1 MSLQLDTFNPRVM
14 AVQPSATLAMTAR
27 AKQLRR
33 EGKPVISLSA
43 GEPDFDTPAP
53 IAEAAIQA
61 IREGFTH
68 YTENAGMLE
77 LREAI
82 CRKLAEENG
91 LTYEPDQI
99 LCTNGAKQAVAMA
112 IEVLCR
118 PEDEVLIPAPYW
130 VSYPEMVRLAGATP
144 VILPTS
150 VETGY
155 RLTPEQ
161 LEAAITERTR
171 LLILCSP
178 SNPTGTVYTPEEL
191 EALADVLRRHE
202 HVYVLSDEIY
212 EYILFDA
219 KHVSFASLP
228 GMKERTITVNG
239 FSKGFAM
246 TGWRLGYLAAE
257 RPIVKAAAKVQSQ
270 FTSAPCSIS
279 QKAGLAALQ
288 MDKGRSA
295 RWWPPS
301 ASGATSCWSG
311 CRPLTASPVRSRKGR
326 SISFRRCRPSTG
338 GARRTAGRSP
348 TASRFACTCWSSA
361 MWRWCPARPSAIRT
375 ACASRM
381 PRRWKTWPRPCGASK
396 PGWRPCNE
404 HREAFG
410 RSDRMS
416 GSMSNEVGETFGAD
430 SGHPMA

>member
-288 MDKGRSA
+288 MDKGPIREMVAAFRQRRDFVLERLQAIDGITCPKPEGAFYLFPQVSA
-295 RWWPPS
+295 FY
-301 ASGATSCWSG
+301 G
-311 CRPLTASPVRSRKGR
+311 
-326 SISFRRCRPSTG
+326 
-338 GARRTAGRSP
+338 RRTPDGQTITDSESLCLYLLEQCHVALV
-348 TASRFACTCWSSA
+348 
-361 MWRWCPARPSAIRT
+361 
-375 ACASRM
+375 
-381 PRRWKTWPRPCGASK
+381 
-396 PGWRPCNE
+396 PGQ
-404 HREAFG
+404 AFG
-410 RSDRMS
+410 DPNGVRISYAA
-416 GSMSNEVGETFGAD
+416 SMENLAEAMRRIEAGLA
-430 SGHPMA
+430 ALQ

>member
-33 EGKPVISLSA
+33 EGKPVIGLSA

-257 RPIVKAAAKVQSQ
+257 LPIVKAAAKVQSQ

-288 MDKGRSA
+288 MDKGPIREMVAAFRQRRDFVLERLQAIDGITCPKPEGAFYLFPQVSA
-295 RWWPPS
+295 FY
-301 ASGATSCWSG
+301 
-311 CRPLTASPVRSRKGR
+311 GR
-326 SISFRRCRPSTG
+326 RAPDG
-338 GARRTAGRSP
+338 RTITDSESLCLYLLEQCHVALV
-348 TASRFACTCWSSA
+348 
-361 MWRWCPARPSAIRT
+361 
-375 ACASRM
+375 
-381 PRRWKTWPRPCGASK
+381 
-396 PGWRPCNE
+396 PGQ
-404 HREAFG
+404 AFG
-410 RSDRMS
+410 DPNGVRISYAA
-416 GSMSNEVGETFGAD
+416 SMENLAEAMQRIEAGLA
-430 SGHPMA
+430 ALR

>member
-1 MSLQLDTFNPRVM
+1 MPLQFDAFNPRVM

-43 GEPDFDTPAP
+43 GEPDFGTPAP

-130 VSYPEMVRLAGATP
+130 VSYPEMVRLAGARP

-161 LEAAITERTR
+161 LEAAITKRTR

-178 SNPTGTVYTPEEL
+178 SNPTGTVYSPEEL

-228 GMKERTITVNG
+228 GMKARTIMVNG

-246 TGWRLGYLAAE
+246 TGWRLGYLVAE

-288 MDKGRSA
+288 MDKGPIREMVAAFRQRRDFVLARLQAIEGITCPKPEGAFYLFPQVSA
-295 RWWPPS
+295 FY
-301 ASGATSCWSG
+301 G
-311 CRPLTASPVRSRKGR
+311 
-326 SISFRRCRPSTG
+326 
-338 GARRTAGRSP
+338 RRTPDGRTITDSE
-348 TASRFACTCWSSA
+348 ALCLYLLEQCHVALV
-361 MWRWCPARPSAIRT
+361 
-375 ACASRM
+375 
-381 PRRWKTWPRPCGASK
+381 
-396 PGWRPCNE
+396 PGQ
-404 HREAFG
+404 AFG
-410 RSDRMS
+410 DPNGVRISYAA
-416 GSMSNEVGETFGAD
+416 SMENLVEAMRRIEAGLA
-430 SGHPMA
+430 ALR